1 MNDIPMPLGL
11 AILFIIFL
19 FIIGQWQIALFNIA
33 LLIIQLIG
41 CIFFDTDPKTTIMI
55 LAIIGLAIWL
65 FLCFIGVCEFPK
77 NLG

>member
-33 LLIIQLIG
+33 LLIIQLVG
-41 CIFFDTDPKTTIMI
+41 CIFFEIDPKTTIMI
-55 LAIIGLAIWL
+55 LAIIVLAVWL

-77 NLG
+77 SLG